1 MVVVI
6 GGGVVGAAVARVAA
20 RSGPVLV
27 ASPTPRA
34 HAGLWQRYDLA
45 DALPASVPADA
56 RVVLAARAP
65 AELLAA
71 FVRRARRAVVRVGP
85 AVPGVVASV
94 DCSPAWDLHERSI
107 LPALE
112 AMRQGRTGRVPRGL
126 PFRRWIWAED
136 VARAALDLRD
146 GEHLAVQGPAGLDA
160 AGLCAALA
168 ARERG
173 RCGVDWLRSVRVA
186 DDPGRDDWD
195 ERRWGARRRL

>member
-1 MVVVI
+1 MIVVI

-20 RSGPVLV
+20 RLGPVLV
-27 ASPTPRA
+27 ASPTARA

-45 DALPASVPADA
+45 DPLPAAVPADA
-56 RVVLAARAP
+56 RVVLAAAAP
-65 AELLAA
+65 AEQLAA
-71 FVRRARRAVVRVGP
+71 FVRRARRPVVRIGSP
-85 AVPGVVASV
+85 VPGTAASLG
-94 DCSPAWDLHERSI
+94 CSPAWDLHERSVQ
-107 LPALE
+107 PALE

-146 GEHLAVQGPAGLDA
+146 GEHLEVQGPVGLDS

-173 RCGVDWLRSVRVA
+173 RCGVDWLRGVTVA
-186 DDPGRDDWD
+186 PDPARDDWD